1 MRLSPKK
8 MVGDSRL
15 DSFRPVFLKQGSD
28 ESQDSAKGCQGFR
41 ETKIPNGG
49 EVFGEV
55 LLSALNLHVLT
66 KLRVTT
72 LVTNLSVTDILQTVN
87 RYFNPEAS

>member
-15 DSFRPVFLKQGSD
+15 DSFRPVFLKQDSD
-28 ESQDSAKGCQGFR
+28 ESQDSTMGCQGFR
-41 ETKIPNGG
+41 ETKMPNG
-49 EVFGEV
+49 GEV